1 MARRGWIGRAVTLA
15 LGGASVTMMGGAA
28 YAQAAAGTPAA
39 ATLAATPP
47 MGWNPYNV
55 FDLDYGEAEVMA
67 QAELLVQRGF
77 ADLGYRYVNVDDGWW
92 LKRAGGTIHV
102 RTSIYPSARL
112 PDGTTSLRPFVDR
125 LHAMGLKA
133 GIYTDIGRNSCSQ
146 RFRPGTPNLPEG
158 TVTER
163 EIGTYGH
170 HDPDAVLMFAR
181 WGFDFIKVDA
191 CGVADYT
198 VDVPEVRAGKFRAFT
213 PLIVRERPAASDARE
228 LALQYA
234 SFADAVRRAA
244 PGRQPLI
251 SICAW
256 GQADVNDWAHRYS
269 QMWRTSFDINAKWDT
284 MLFNFDSAASR
295 ALFAGPGRWNDPDML
310 EVGNGDFDGDH
321 LVAARA
327 HMGMW
332 AILAAPLILGNDL
345 RRLTPG
351 LTDIIA
357 NRTVIAINQ
366 DPAGNQGVVVSRD
379 GDGQVVAKA
388 LSAPGRKA
396 VALINRGL
404 KPLTLSTDIAD
415 LGLSPTAPMTV
426 RDAWTGR
433 VVQPANGRLTV
444 ALAPQETA
452 LLVLE
457 GQPLEA
463 GVSTPADMPARFAV
477 ADAGYKA
484 PDRTPMRQWVLARIG
499 FLPYGEPLMLGDRQ
513 DHAGLGVAAG
523 SRIGIDL
530 DRRYR
535 RVTLDPRTLGPQ
547 SGRFVILGDGKV
559 LRQGMAH
566 RTTQPLVLDVRNVRR
581 IELLA
586 PPAATGTTQF
596 AWHKLRF
603 ER

>member
-1 MARRGWIGRAVTLA
+1 MARRGWIGRAVALA
-15 LGGASVTMMGGAA
+15 LGSASVTTTGNAA
-28 YAQAAAGTPAA
+28 YAQAAADTPAA

-158 TVTER
+158 SVTER

-198 VDVPEVRAGKFRAFT
+198 ADVPEVRAGKFRAFT
-213 PLIVRERPAASDARE
+213 PLIVRERPAVSDARG

-269 QMWRTSFDINAKWDT
+269 QM
-284 MLFNFDSAASR
+284 
-295 ALFAGPGRWNDPDML
+295 
-310 EVGNGDFDGDH
+310 
-321 LVAARA
+321 
-327 HMGMW
+327 
-332 AILAAPLILGNDL
+332 
-345 RRLTPG
+345 
-351 LTDIIA
+351 
-357 NRTVIAINQ
+357 
-366 DPAGNQGVVVSRD
+366 
-379 GDGQVVAKA
+379 
-388 LSAPGRKA
+388 
-396 VALINRGL
+396 
-404 KPLTLSTDIAD
+404 
-415 LGLSPTAPMTV
+415 
-426 RDAWTGR
+426 
-433 VVQPANGRLTV
+433 
-444 ALAPQETA
+444 
-452 LLVLE
+452 
-457 GQPLEA
+457 
-463 GVSTPADMPARFAV
+463 
-477 ADAGYKA
+477 
-484 PDRTPMRQWVLARIG
+484 
-499 FLPYGEPLMLGDRQ
+499 
-513 DHAGLGVAAG
+513 
-523 SRIGIDL
+523 
-530 DRRYR
+530 
-535 RVTLDPRTLGPQ
+535 
-547 SGRFVILGDGKV
+547 
-559 LRQGMAH
+559 
-566 RTTQPLVLDVRNVRR
+566 
-581 IELLA
+581 
-586 PPAATGTTQF
+586 
-596 AWHKLRF
+596 
-603 ER
+603 

>member
-1 MARRGWIGRAVTLA
+1 MARRGLIGRAVALILA
-15 LGGASVTMMGGAA
+15 SASVTMTCNPAS
-28 YAQAAAGTPAA
+28 AQAAATSS
-39 ATLAATPP
+39 AATPP

-67 QAELLVQRGF
+67 QAELLVKRGL

-92 LKRAGGTIHV
+92 LKREGGTIHV

-133 GIYTDIGRNSCSQ
+133 GIYTDIGLNSCSQ
-146 RFRPGTPNLPEG
+146 RFRPHTPNLPEG
-158 TVTER
+158 SVAER

-170 HDPDAVLMFAR
+170 HDRDAALLFAT
-181 WGFDFIKVDA
+181 WGFDFIKIDA
-191 CGVADYT
+191 CGVADYGA
-198 VDVPEVRAGKFRAFT
+198 DVPEVRDGKFRAFT
-213 PLIVRERPAASDARE
+213 PLIVRERPAVSDAGE
-228 LALQYA
+228 LARQYA

-244 PGRQPLI
+244 PGHPPLI

-256 GQADVNDWAHRYS
+256 GQADVNDWAHNYG
-269 QMWRTSFDINAKWDT
+269 QMWRTSFDINATWDT

-310 EVGNGDFDGDH
+310 EVGNGEFDGDH

-327 HMGMW
+327 HMSMW

-351 LTDIIA
+351 LADVIV
-357 NRTVIAINQ
+357 NRAVIAINQ

-379 GDGQVVAKA
+379 GDGQVLVKA
-388 LSAPGRKA
+388 LASPGRKA
-396 VALINRGL
+396 VALINRGR
-404 KPLTLSTDIAD
+404 KPRTLSADVAD
-415 LGLSPTAPMTV
+415 LGLSPTASMTV

-433 VVQPANGRLTV
+433 VVRPANGRITV

-452 LLVLE
+452 LLVIE

-463 GVSTPADMPARFAV
+463 GVSLPADMPARFRI

-484 PDRTPMRQWVLARIG
+484 PDRTPSRQWVLARIG
-499 FLPYGEPLMLGDRQ
+499 FQPYGEPLMLDGRQ

-523 SRIGIDL
+523 SRVGIDL
-530 DRRYR
+530 DGRYR
-535 RVTLDPRTLGPQ
+535 RVTLDPRTPGIKPGQ
-547 SGRFVILGDGKV
+547 FVILGDGKV
-559 LRQGMAH
+559 LRQGTAT
-566 RTTQPLVLDVRNVRR
+566 RTAQPLSVDVRDVRR
-581 IELLA
+581 IELVA
-586 PPAATGTTQF
+586 PPATENATTF
-596 AWHKLRF
+596 AWHKVRF